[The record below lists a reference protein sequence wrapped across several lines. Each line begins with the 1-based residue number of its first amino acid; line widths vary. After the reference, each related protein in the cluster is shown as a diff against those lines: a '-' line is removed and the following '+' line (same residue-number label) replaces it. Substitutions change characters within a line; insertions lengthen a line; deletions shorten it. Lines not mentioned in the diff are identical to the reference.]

1 MTVVHVLRLQ
11 EVFGVSG
18 KRFWWIKWMLPSA
31 AKQRGDGIFFPTMYD
46 SLHAQPQELST
57 TSWAPQNSVEVLSSS
72 EQHLV

>member
-1 MTVVHVLRLQ
+1 
-11 EVFGVSG
+11 
-18 KRFWWIKWMLPSA
+18 MLPSR

-57 TSWAPQNSVEVLSSS
+57 TTWASQNRVEVLSSS